1 MKREEA
7 IQNAI
12 GILIYSETKKTGYIR
27 NIMSNDYEISLVIHF
42 SKLSEEVY
50 EAKKAITPLLLDGTT
65 IEVHSYPE
73 KGFET
78 LDITWDIK

>member
-1 MKREEA
+1 MKREQA
-7 IQNAI
+7 LSNAI
-12 GILIYSETKKTGYIR
+12 GILVYTETKKIGYIR

-42 SKLSEEVY
+42 SKLGEEVY
-50 EAKKAITPLLLDGTT
+50 EAKKDIYPLLLDGTT

-73 KGFET
+73 KDYET